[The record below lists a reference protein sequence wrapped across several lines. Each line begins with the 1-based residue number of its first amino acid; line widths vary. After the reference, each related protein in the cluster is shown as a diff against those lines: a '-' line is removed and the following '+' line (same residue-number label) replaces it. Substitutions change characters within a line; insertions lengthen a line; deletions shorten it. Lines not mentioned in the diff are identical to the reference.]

1 MKRLGRYIIAKL
13 WAIHYATTGYRPSLS
28 KLYHHAALPKY
39 CELDDCWI
47 TTCFILLHKF
57 QMTKIFHAEQNCKV
71 LHERKRLGNFNCARV
86 PNRYILVL
94 ILQLFHIARSLQ
106 ILAYMRIN
114 ISIYLRSQVISD
126 HRLSQIQLH
135 ELFAENPRT
144 ENPFTFYF
152 LFNKGCVLEKNIWS
166 LLYVMENAFQIPY
179 LNTFLNF

>member
-1 MKRLGRYIIAKL
+1 MSNPLCRII
-13 WAIHYATTGYRPSLS
+13 YATTGYRPSLS

-57 QMTKIFHAEQNCKV
+57 QMTKIVHAEQNCKV

-126 HRLSQIQLH
+126 HRLSQIQWRK
-135 ELFAENPRT
+135 LFAKNPHT
-144 ENPFTFYF
+144 ENPCTFYF

-166 LLYVMENAFQIPY
+166 LLYRINVMDPIFEY
-179 LNTFLNF
+179 LFELLIDVCI